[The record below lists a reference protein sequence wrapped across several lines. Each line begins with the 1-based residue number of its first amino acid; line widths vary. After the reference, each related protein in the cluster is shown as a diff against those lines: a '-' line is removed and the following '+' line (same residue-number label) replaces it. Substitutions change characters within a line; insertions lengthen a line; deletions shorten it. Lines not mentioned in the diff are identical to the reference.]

1 VAGLAVET
9 KKRRVIANKGPFA
22 QTKEH
27 NMPKKPSAPATEAAP
42 AVETAAAPV
51 AAAPAKI
58 EAKSTVAFD
67 APLGLKN
74 TGVVL
79 AVKDGVAAV
88 AVEVAIVTFPVGEL
102 ELVK

>member
-1 VAGLAVET
+1 MPEKT
-9 KKRRVIANKGPFA
+9 KSP
-22 QTKEH
+22 
-27 NMPKKPSAPATEAAP
+27 APAPAATTAP
-42 AVETAAAPV
+42 AEIAV
-51 AAAPAKI
+51 
-58 EAKSTVAFD
+58 KSTVAFD